1 VFRKLLFITVAIIF
15 CLPLLSETLFK
26 RAEKARTLFEQ
37 GKLEEAS
44 TIYKELVLKTKDPR
58 IKSILQFNLATTLL
72 KMGDFSS
79 AIQIFYEG
87 LNSIPP
93 ELKPRMLYNLG
104 YALFKGGRRDEA
116 LSILRDTITLKPDYD
131 EAKLLY
137 EWILKQKP
145 PEPPPP
151 EENQE
156 PPPPPPPMM
165 EELPP
170 PPPELLQDE
179 LEKIENPAMKPW

>member
-1 VFRKLLFITVAIIF
+1 MFKKLFLSIFFVIFILPVF
-15 CLPLLSETLFK
+15 SESLHK
-26 RAEKARTLFEQ
+26 ASERARVSYEKGNF
-37 GKLEEAS
+37 EEAAK
-44 TIYKELVLKTKDPR
+44 IYKDLVAKAKDEK
-58 IKSILQFNLATTLL
+58 IKAILCFNLATTLY

-79 AIQIFYEG
+79 SVQFFYEG
-87 LNSIPP
+87 LNNIPL

-104 YALFKGGRRDEA
+104 HSLFKSGRRDEA
-116 LSILRDTITLKPDYD
+116 LSVLRDAITLKQDYE

-151 EENQE
+151 EDNQE
-156 PPPPPPPMM
+156 PPPPPPMM

-170 PPPELLQDE
+170 PPPEILQDE
-179 LEKIENPAMKPW
+179 LENIENPTMKPW